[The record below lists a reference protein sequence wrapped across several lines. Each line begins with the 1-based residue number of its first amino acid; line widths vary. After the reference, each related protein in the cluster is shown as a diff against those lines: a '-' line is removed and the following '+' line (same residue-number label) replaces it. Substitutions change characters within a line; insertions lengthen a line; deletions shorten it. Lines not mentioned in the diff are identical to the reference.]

1 METEQRAEQHGG
13 LGAAAARV
21 LGKALQQVAGAA
33 VLRDAAAVQ
42 RLQQHAAEAGRAARL
57 QLSDDHLQQAA
68 LQALGALGRNCGPQA
83 LAVGRQVG
91 RAGRRAGHRAAPRP
105 CRRGQR
111 TRVLCGCGAARA
123 RLCRITVQR
132 PASRFV

>member
-1 METEQRAEQHGG
+1 VETEQRAEQHGG

-68 LQALGALGRNCGPQA
+68 LQALGALGRHCGPQA
-83 LAVGRQVG
+83 PAVAPAIAPL
-91 RAGRRAGHRAAPRP
+91 RAPAGAASARACCVAAARRALDCAG
-105 CRRGQR
+105 
-111 TRVLCGCGAARA
+111 
-123 RLCRITVQR
+123 
-132 PASRFV
+132 